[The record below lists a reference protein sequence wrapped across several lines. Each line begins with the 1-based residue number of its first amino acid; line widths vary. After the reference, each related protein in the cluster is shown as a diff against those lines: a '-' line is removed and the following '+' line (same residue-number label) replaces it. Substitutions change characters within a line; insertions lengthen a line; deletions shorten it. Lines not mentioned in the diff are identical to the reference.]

1 MGQGRYTLR
10 SINDPVYPLFVCRW
24 QVKPCNPLVT
34 HGPYLSALAKVLP
47 HNKALYKSP
56 DYIRHVVIMIIM
68 NIIIIMFIIMML
80 VITIC

>member
-1 MGQGRYTLR
+1 M
-10 SINDPVYPLFVCRW
+10 CRW

-47 HNKALYKSP
+47 HNKTLYKSP

-80 VITIC
+80 VITMLAVLVFILAVVMIIIAA